1 MKEHFTA
8 DLARYI
14 LYCAPDAI
22 AWISGAEG
30 YPKIAGKIYF
40 WEIEDGVFVEV
51 ELAGLPSEEKTGNSS
66 NIFSFK
72 FISCNIGSLYVK
84 ELDAPDLKKFDE
96 RNYTEILPSI
106 ISNKGVAWYT
116 IFTNQFKVCDMVGS
130 TAAIYC
136 RYSDKINQ
144 QTKQVNC
151 PIASGVI
158 KYNQY

>member
-22 AWISGAEG
+22 AWISGTEG
-30 YPKIAGKIYF
+30 YPRIAGKIYY
-40 WEIEDGVFVEV
+40 WEIEDGVFVEI
-51 ELAGLPSEEKTGNSS
+51 ELAGLPSEERTGN
-66 NIFSFK
+66 NTNMFSIK
-72 FISCNIGSLYVK
+72 FISNDVGSINEFNASDINKYEEQNYS
-84 ELDAPDLKKFDE
+84 EL
-96 RNYTEILPSI
+96 LPLI
-106 ISNKGVAWYT
+106 ISNKGIAWYT
-116 IFTNQFKVCDMVGS
+116 VFTNQFKVSDMVGS

-144 QTKQVNC
+144 QNKHENH

>member
-22 AWISGAEG
+22 AWISGIEG
-30 YPKIAGKIYF
+30 NAKTMGKIYF
-40 WEIEDGVFVEV
+40 WEIEDGVFVEI
-51 ELAGLPSEEKTGNSS
+51 ELAGLPNEEKTGNNSNMFTIKFTPS
-66 NIFSFK
+66 NIEGLHL
-72 FISCNIGSLYVK
+72 NEY
-84 ELDAPDLKKFDE
+84 DPDRKKFDE
-96 RNYTEILPSI
+96 RNYTEILPPI
-106 ISNKGVAWYT
+106 VSNKGIAWYT

-130 TAAIYC
+130 TAKIYC

-144 QTKQVNC
+144 QDKQLNFPV
-151 PIASGVI
+151 ASGII